1 MRKIKF
7 WKMSGAGNDFV
18 LLTGG
23 RPGTAALKELTLKL
37 CAPKLAV
44 GADGLLYV
52 NKAGKSAVSMR
63 YFNSDGSEAFCG
75 NGSRCSAWWAYSSG
89 LVKRKKF
96 LLKTISGDL
105 PVEIV
110 AEESVR
116 MRMPDV
122 PEAGL
127 DFKGKYPPGIHTLHF
142 LNTGVPHAVVPVK
155 DLEKTD
161 VRGLGK
167 ALRHNKAFGPGGANV
182 NFVKKSGGAVA
193 VRTYER
199 GVEDETLACGTGI
212 TASAVAL
219 VLAGQAKQPVTL
231 IARSGDKFRVWLDPK
246 GPGASE
252 IYIQGPAKLVF
263 KGEIKI

>member
-23 RPGTAALKELTLKL
+23 RLSTAALQKLALKL

-52 NKAGKSAVSMR
+52 NKAGENAVSMR
-63 YFNSDGSEAFCG
+63 YLNSDGSEAFCG
-75 NGSRCSAWWAYSSG
+75 NGSRCSAWWAYRSG
-89 LVKRKKF
+89 LMKRKKF
-96 LLKTISGDL
+96 FLKTISGEL

-110 AEESVR
+110 AGESVR

-122 PEAGL
+122 PEVQLG
-127 DFKGKYPPGIHTLHF
+127 FKGKYPPGVKTVHF
-142 LNTGVPHAVVPVK
+142 LDTGVPHAVVPVK
-155 DLEKTD
+155 GLAGTD
-161 VRGLGK
+161 VRGLGR
-167 ALRHNKAFGPGGANV
+167 ALRHNKAFGPAGTNAD
-182 NFVKKSGGAVA
+182 FVEAGDGCIS

-199 GVEDETLACGTGI
+199 CVEDETLACGTGI

-219 VLAGQAKQPVTL
+219 TLAGKVSSPVAL
-231 IARSGDKFRVWLDPK
+231 ISRSGAQFRVWLKPA
-246 GPGASE
+246 GRGASD
-252 IYIQGPAKLVF
+252 IYIQGPAKIVF
-263 KGEIKI
+263 KGEIKC

>member
-1 MRKIKF
+1 MQKIKF
-7 WKMSGAGNDFV
+7 VKMSGAGNDFV

-23 RPGTAALKELTLKL
+23 RPAAAALKKLALKL

-52 NKAGKSAVSMR
+52 NRAGVNAVSMR

-89 LVKRKKF
+89 LVKRRRF
-96 LLKTISGDL
+96 LLKTISGTL
-105 PVEIV
+105 PVEIT
-110 AEESVR
+110 AAESVR

-122 PEAGL
+122 PEVNTG
-127 DFKGKYPPGIHTLHF
+127 FKGKYPPGIKLLHF
-142 LNTGVPHAVVPVK
+142 LDTGVPHAVVPVR
-155 DLEKTD
+155 DLEGTD
-161 VRGLGK
+161 VSGLGR
-167 ALRHNKAFGPGGANV
+167 ALRFNKAFGPGGANV
-182 NFVKKSGGAVA
+182 DFVKKRGGLVL

-199 GVEDETLACGTGI
+199 GVEGETLACGTGI

-219 VLAGQAKQPVTL
+219 VLAGQARSPVAL
-231 IARSGDKFRVWLDPK
+231 EARGGDKFRVWLKPA
-246 GPGASE
+246 GRGASDV
-252 IYIQGPAKLVF
+252 YIQGPARIVF